1 MLGAA
6 EGIPTKQMI
15 REVPDG
21 VELNG
26 CEDEFDAKEAEKS
39 GRFSK
44 DDPLQ
49 EHYKKTGWM
58 GGLTGM
64 FGDKKTM
71 WCHHM
76 TSAGEP
82 AVRSAKSAGKSFKTV
97 EEVWQFLDK
106 KPCCGRYAYDRK
118 KGSLICGPCIKADHD
133 KTCNRD
139 TCLFIAS
146 GLECPVPTDAF
157 KE

>member
-1 MLGAA
+1 VFLVLLVLLRGS
-6 EGIPTKQMI
+6 PL
-15 REVPDG
+15 R
-21 VELNG
+21 L
-26 CEDEFDAKEAEKS
+26 DAPA
-39 GRFSK
+39 R
-44 DDPLQ
+44 DPRAQ
-49 EHYKKTGWM
+49 
-58 GGLTGM
+58 
-64 FGDKKTM
+64 
-71 WCHHM
+71 
-76 TSAGEP
+76 EP